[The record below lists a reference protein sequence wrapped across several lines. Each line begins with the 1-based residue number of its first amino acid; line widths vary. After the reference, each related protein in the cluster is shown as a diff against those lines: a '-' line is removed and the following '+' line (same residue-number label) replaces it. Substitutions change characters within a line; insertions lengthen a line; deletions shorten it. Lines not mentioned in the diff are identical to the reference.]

1 MIQVRKVQ
9 PSDVE
14 LLLQNLEKLS
24 LDKAVMLEK
33 LDNMMIVIN
42 GSEIC
47 GIGCGIVVEDI
58 CLLNW
63 IFILEEHRRD
73 RLGTALVKTI
83 LNNAE
88 LNGAKTAYLSGECD
102 NFASFLKFDKVEDAA
117 GIKRLNE
124 LYESIYCDNYE
135 HNFYKV
141 SLINYFK
148 PCCG

>member
-9 PSDVE
+9 PSDIE
-14 LLLQNLEKLS
+14 LLLKNSEKLS
-24 LDKAVMLEK
+24 FNKAVMLEK

-47 GIGCGIVVEDI
+47 GIGCGIAVEDA

-63 IFILEEHRRD
+63 IFIVKEHRRD

-88 LNGAKTAYLSGECD
+88 LNGAKTAYISGRCD
-102 NFASFLKFDKVEDAA
+102 GFASFLKFDKIEDMAE
-117 GIKRLNE
+117 IKRLDE
-124 LYESIYCDNYE
+124 IYESVYRECYE

-141 SLINYFK
+141 SLIDYFK